1 MKRGPDLDIEALFTD
16 LDSDPF
22 SAIANGSHG
31 NDTVEDEGDADDDD
45 AYDEYGEYGDDDY
58 SRDDEYSGN

>member
-22 SAIANGSHG
+22 SAITNGSHG
-31 NDTVEDEGDADDDD
+31 NGTVEDEGDADDDD
-45 AYDEYGEYGDDDY
+45 AYDEYGDDDY